1 MRRQCHKP
9 TVFLLL
15 TRGTKAVVGEGYPR
29 MKHHERKIRSCDCFV
44 GTTEQISRLMAQW
57 FQQGARNCDFQTNR
71 QFPLY
76 YIPQPAEILL
86 KVRSKSGRDRAR
98 ILASYIFIF
107 RLPFRRISRQEVFSL
122 PVVNF
127 DLQKNSFLRN
137 IMNAVVE
144 DFIMYLYSA
153 CSQRSRM
160 FR

>member
-1 MRRQCHKP
+1 M
-9 TVFLLL
+9 FLSL
-15 TRGTKAVVGEGYPR
+15 TRGTKEAAAVGKGEGLTPISDETSWTHDAR
-29 MKHHERKIRSCDCFV
+29 VWLFCWNHWA
-44 GTTEQISRLMAQW
+44 ISRLMAQW
-57 FQQGARNCDFQTNR
+57 FQQGTRNCDFQTNR

-98 ILASYIFIF
+98 ILVSYIFIF